1 MISYQK
7 ELDFAK
13 DLAKN
18 CANIVNSYYR
28 QSHNTV
34 EIKDDHSPVTVADK
48 AVNSYIIEQVKKVF
62 PEDGVLG
69 EEETWNIEA
78 KRLWVC
84 DPIDGTVAFIHHIP
98 TFMVAIALVIDGNV
112 VVSVTANPSTNDLY
126 WAEIGKGAFRNG
138 KQIYVSKKTW
148 GPKVTLLGDHNPG
161 IEPHGINI
169 PSIAKELTKHGF
181 YISNPFGG
189 IFKGGLIAGGS
200 VEGRIVGFRY
210 PHDVAAVALLIIEAG
225 GKVTDT
231 SGNPQDYSKPL
242 AGTVMSNGLIHNDLI
257 NLYKRF

>member
-1 MISYQK
+1 MSSYTK

-13 DLAKN
+13 NLAKQ
-18 CANIVNSYYR
+18 CADIANKYYR

-34 EIKDDHSPVTVADK
+34 EIKDDHSPVTLADK
-48 AVNSYIIEQVKKVF
+48 AINSYIIEQVKKSF

-69 EEETWNIEA
+69 EEETWNISA
-78 KRLWVC
+78 NRLWVC

-98 TFMVAIALVIDGNV
+98 TFMVAIALVINGKV
-112 VVSVTANPSTNDLY
+112 VVSATANPSTNDLY
-126 WAEIGKGAFRNG
+126 WAEIGEGAFRNNQ
-138 KQIYVSKKTW
+138 QIHVSKKIW
-148 GPKVTLLGDHNPG
+148 GPRVTLLGDHNPG
-161 IEPHGINI
+161 LEPHGINI
-169 PSIAKELTKHGF
+169 PVIAKELTSKGF

-210 PHDVAAVALLIIEAG
+210 PHDVAAVALLITEAG

-231 SGNPQDYSKPL
+231 NGNPQDFSKPL
-242 AGTVMSNGLIHNDLI
+242 DGTILSNGLIHEDLI